1 MLFSQC
7 CYQSVKEISL
17 FSLSLSSSFVGFDL
31 SFVSRICLLEVRLS
45 ISFSSWIGRLYLRRR
60 YMLAS
65 VKRRLLQVSVP
76 ASQSQSLKI
85 VCTVG
90 SC

>member
-1 MLFSQC
+1 M
-7 CYQSVKEISL
+7 QSPL
-17 FSLSLSSSFVGFDL
+17 VGFDL
-31 SFVSRICLLEVRLS
+31 SIVSSVSSPFVSFVLVVDKSFVRHQYLLT
-45 ISFSSWIGRLYLRRR
+45 
-60 YMLAS
+60 S

-76 ASQSQSLKI
+76 AFQSQSLKI